1 MLGLGK
7 TATVRRSA
15 GVSPARSQKIYRHYA
30 VALYRQALL
39 DRGDPA
45 QAGHVG
51 MHPGQR
57 RAGIHPRG
65 MAGLLRMVLRRLTT
79 PPLAAEDG
87 DQV

>member
-15 GVSPARSQKIYRHYA
+15 GVSPARSQIIYRHYA

-39 DRGDPA
+39 DRGDQA
-45 QAGHVG
+45 QASRVG

-57 RAGIHPRG
+57 RAGIGPRG
-65 MAGLLRMVLRRLTT
+65 MAGLLRVILRRLTT
-79 PPLAAEDG
+79 PPPAAEDG
-87 DQV
+87 DQI

>member
-7 TATVRRSA
+7 TATVRDSA

-45 QAGHVG
+45 RAGHVG

-57 RAGIHPRG
+57 RAGIRPRG
-65 MAGLLRMVLRRLTT
+65 MAGLLRLVLRWLTT
-79 PPLAAEDG
+79 PPPAAEDG
-87 DQV
+87 EQL